1 MRAQQKG
8 AGHEPARGLPWI
20 WPCWLLD
27 LGLPVSKTKSNKFLL
42 FISYTISSVP
52 KCTETICKLKK
63 IFFFCQTS
71 RYKMVLI
78 GILTWLF
85 LIIDEM
91 EAFYVFMS
99 HLYFLMKN
107 AYLYFLPIFST
118 RLPDV
123 FCYLPVIYIFWIWI
137 ICQSHV
143 QQINVLILVSLL
155 S

>member
-52 KCTETICKLKK
+52 KCTKTICKLKK

-107 AYLYFLPIFST
+107 AYLYFLPIFP
-118 RLPDV
+118 RGCLM
-123 FCYLPVIYIFWIWI
+123 FFVIYLLFIFSGYESSVNHM
-137 ICQSHV
+137 C
-143 QQINVLILVSLL
+143 NK
-155 S
+155 